1 MCPASCALGWNNKR
15 CWERAE
21 RAREGSSPAE
31 LRAGAL
37 PLLVGGRRTFGKQ
50 RLLTWAALTESELQ
64 LWVGEWVG
72 VRVLSVSWEPPHPA
86 AALDPCHTR
95 LLESPRTVS
104 PTGLRLALP
113 G

>member
-37 PLLVGGRRTFGKQ
+37 PLLVGGRRTFCKQ

-72 VRVLSVSWEPPHPA
+72 VRSCQSPGNPHIQ
-86 AALDPCHTR
+86 
-95 LLESPRTVS
+95 
-104 PTGLRLALP
+104 LRPWTLVTP
-113 G
+113 GY